1 MQQDFFNDMNA
12 ALLATSGMG
21 GAATLA
27 ALQQVINDATGQGG
41 ALEGQKIEVK
51 DIDGMTTLLTQ
62 QLGELQKAEM
72 TRLEALR
79 MQSLQTRLAQAQNKI
94 NQEMAAGGGIKAF
107 LDPKQL
113 DAMEEGFNDAVTG
126 FVSASNRGDTVKTGQ
141 FAGQLLGNLNQFMGG
156 PMMGA
161 GAEGLKDLTQKGLE
175 QSLRGRAFA
184 RADVLDQAAARTGNQ
199 DLARAADNLRNLDF
213 ASMARTQVAAE
224 FKRDQMPANIEA
236 MLNLQQALQQI
247 EAESR
252 TANVATAQ
260 NTSDMLDAL
269 TDGAFSPAA
278 SNIAVNIP
286 TGEFADI
293 ATSNQAVATA
303 LEDLPINTATAFAE
317 VLAGQKLKDLQEER
331 GQKALDMD
339 QAIKEAYKDGVV
351 TPEELAGIE
360 KMAEEINSI
369 DQRSAAQFAGL
380 SQTTQNTFD
389 PAMAEMIRNRGLLS
403 NRDRGEGGLL
413 HTQGLGVEAF
423 QTLGPVFSQA
433 MADLEEMRKLFGMH
447 GQSLGDFG
455 DTNYQDNDFARSRQR
470 IGQLRNV
477 ALLRQQQGGE
487 DSARDFLMGQVR
499 NIQTGVSQG
508 RFDKEQAALQLAAL
522 QELIERVDEGKL
534 GTEASDNEEF
544 FRQLLA
550 QLDSKPMVNNIQI
563 TIDPKISLSGQPEII
578 ELQTNVANL
587 REAAGAKGRP
597 PKPVTT
603 AGTDYIGSYGGF

>member
-1 MQQDFFNDMNA
+1 
-12 ALLATSGMG
+12 
-21 GAATLA
+21 
-27 ALQQVINDATGQGG
+27 
-41 ALEGQKIEVK
+41 
-51 DIDGMTTLLTQ
+51 
-62 QLGELQKAEM
+62 
-72 TRLEALR
+72 
-79 MQSLQTRLAQAQNKI
+79 
-94 NQEMAAGGGIKAF
+94 
-107 LDPKQL
+107 
-113 DAMEEGFNDAVTG
+113 
-126 FVSASNRGDTVKTGQ
+126 
-141 FAGQLLGNLNQFMGG
+141 
-156 PMMGA
+156 
-161 GAEGLKDLTQKGLE
+161 
-175 QSLRGRAFA
+175 
-184 RADVLDQAAARTGNQ
+184 
-199 DLARAADNLRNLDF
+199 
-213 ASMARTQVAAE
+213 MARTQVAAE

-236 MLNLQQALQQI
+236 MLNLQQQLQQI

-252 TANVATAQ
+252 TANVHTAQ

-413 HTQGLGVEAF
+413 HTQGLGLEAMNE
-423 QTLGPVFSQA
+423 LGPVYGQA
-433 MADLEEMRKLFGMH
+433 MQDLEEMRKLFGMH

-477 ALLRQQQGGE
+477 ALLRQEQGGK

-544 FRQLLA
+544 FKQLLA

-597 PKPVTT
+597 L
-603 AGTDYIGSYGGF
+603 SQ